1 MADTHAQ
8 QKLQVALL
16 HDYET
21 LDHPYIL
28 HFRLCIVGYRSL
40 EDGMISIDSKFNST
54 LSNLICSA
62 RIRQYWTK
70 KGVYPP
76 LSRKCFNGAISG
88 KAMKGLSGNLNTM
101 DIQMVC
107 WYFWEWDHVI

>member
-1 MADTHAQ
+1 LSPSHAHYSIINSLFRVIQQSPLQWEFHHVYRQQDDSISVHDLSDAAYFNTLADTHAQ

-62 RIRQYWTK
+62 RI
-70 KGVYPP
+70 
-76 LSRKCFNGAISG
+76 
-88 KAMKGLSGNLNTM
+88 
-101 DIQMVC
+101 
-107 WYFWEWDHVI
+107 